1 MSDMKSLWSVGGNRA
16 LWIWQGRD
24 VLHWRGGNVDAA
36 SERGPGV
43 LVRLF
48 GSVRI
53 RLLVIA
59 LLPMLVLL
67 PLLLGGTTLRWTG
80 RIDDLLITKVNGDLT
95 IADQYLKRLL
105 ENSGERLDAIANSV
119 ALRERMEKP
128 QARAALL
135 EAERE
140 RLGLDFLY
148 LTDGETPQAGFN
160 PADWPVVRSAVRG
173 QWRSAVDILS
183 RDQMDSLAPG
193 MAERAAIRLVETRAA
208 VPTDRAVED
217 RGMIIHSAAPIPL
230 PGGRPGALVGG
241 MLLNRNL
248 DFIDT
253 MNALVYRDQSLPE
266 GSQGTA
272 TLFLEDVR
280 VSTNVRL
287 FENVRAL
294 GTRVSAEVRARVLT
308 EGQTWLDR
316 AFVVNDWYISAYEP
330 IIDSRGAR
338 VGMLYVGFLETPFQ
352 AAKTSTMII
361 LAALFVLIA
370 ALSVPIFLR
379 WAGHIFLP
387 LERMT
392 QTIARVEAGDMTAR
406 NRPGADTGE
415 IAQVA
420 AHLDELLDQIQER
433 DRQLREWGESLEHK
447 VEARTRDLRE
457 ANRKL
462 EKTTERLIM
471 SEKLAAVGEITASV
485 AHEINNP
492 IAVIQGNL
500 EVARNL
506 LAQAEAE
513 KVDTEFRL
521 IDDQVYRI
529 SAIVSKLLQ
538 FAKPEEYSG
547 AANVISPAE
556 VARDCLVLTRHQIEA
571 GHITVVTHLDSTGGV
586 LIARTEL
593 QQVLVNLILNAVH
606 AMPGGGTLTIRA
618 SDEDGGVVIHVEDS
632 GQGIAPEVLKRI
644 FDPFFTTKQAEGTG
658 LGLPI
663 SQTLVSRAG
672 GTISASSTPGQGSDF
687 RIFLPASASE

>member
-1 MSDMKSLWSVGGNRA
+1 
-16 LWIWQGRD
+16 
-24 VLHWRGGNVDAA
+24 
-36 SERGPGV
+36 
-43 LVRLF
+43 VRLF

-119 ALRERMEKP
+119 ALRAAMEKP

-148 LTDGETPQAGFN
+148 LTDGTAARDGFG
-160 PADWPVVRSAVRG
+160 PSDWPVVRSALQG

-183 RDQMDSLAPG
+183 RDQMSALAPG

-208 VPTDRAVED
+208 VPTDRAIED

-230 PGGRPGALVGG
+230 PDGRPGALVGG

-253 MNALVYRDQSLPE
+253 INALVYRDQSLPE

-294 GTRVSAEVRARVLT
+294 GTRVSAEVRARVLS

-330 IIDSRGAR
+330 IVDSRGAR
-338 VGMLYVGFLETPFQ
+338 VGMLYVGFLETPFR
-352 AAKTSTMII
+352 AAKTSTMIV
-361 LAALFVLIA
+361 LAGLFLLIA
-370 ALSVPIFLR
+370 ILSVPIFLR

-392 QTIARVEAGDMTAR
+392 QTIAQVEAGDMTAR
-406 NRPGADTGE
+406 NRPEADTGE

-420 AHLDELLDQIQER
+420 AHLDTLLDQIQER

-447 VEARTRDLRE
+447 VEERTRDLRE

-500 EVARNL
+500 EVARAAL
-506 LAQAEAE
+506 RHKADAV
-513 KVDTEFRL
+513 KTEFDL

-547 AANVISPAE
+547 ASSTIRPAE
-556 VARDCLVLTRHQIEA
+556 VARDCLVLARHQIEA
-571 GHITVVTHLDSTGGV
+571 AGVEVKLHLESDRTVLM
-586 LIARTEL
+586 ARTEL
-593 QQVLVNLILNAVH
+593 QQVIVNLILNAVH
-606 AMPGGGTLTIRA
+606 AMAGGGTLTIRVF
-618 SDEDGGVVIHVEDS
+618 DEGESVAIHVEDT
-632 GQGIAPEVLKRI
+632 GHGITPEVRKRI
-644 FDPFFTTKQAEGTG
+644 FDPFYTTKQAEGTG
-658 LGLPI
+658 LGLSI
-663 SQTLVSRAG
+663 SQTLITRAG
-672 GTISASSTPGQGSDF
+672 GQLSVTSTPGEGSCF
-687 RIFLPASASE
+687 RIHLPRTDPV

>member
-1 MSDMKSLWSVGGNRA
+1 MLK
-16 LWIWQGRD
+16 
-24 VLHWRGGNVDAA
+24 
-36 SERGPGV
+36 
-43 LVRLF
+43 RLF
-48 GSVRI
+48 SSVRI

-67 PLLLGGTTLRWTG
+67 PLLLGGTTLRWTS

-95 IADQYLKRLL
+95 IAEQYLKRLL

-119 ALRERMEKP
+119 ALREAMETP

-135 EAERE
+135 DAERE

-148 LTDGETPQAGFN
+148 LTDDTAVRDGFD
-160 PADWPVVRSAVRG
+160 PTGWPVVRSALQG

-183 RDQMDSLAPG
+183 RDQMNALAPG
-193 MAERAAIRLVETRAA
+193 MAEQAAIRLVETRAA

-230 PGGRPGALVGG
+230 PDGRPGALVGG

-248 DFIDT
+248 GFIDT
-253 MNALVYRDQSLPE
+253 INALVYRDQSLPE

-272 TLFLEDVR
+272 TLFLDDVR

-294 GTRVSAEVRARVLT
+294 GTRVSAEVRARVLS
-308 EGQTWLDR
+308 EGQIWLDR

-330 IIDSRGAR
+330 ILDSRGAR

-352 AAKTSTMII
+352 AAKTNTIII

-370 ALSVPIFLR
+370 ILSVPIFLR
-379 WAGHIFLP
+379 WAGHIFRP

-392 QTIARVEAGDMTAR
+392 QTIARVETGDMDAR
-406 NRPGADTGE
+406 NRPEADTGE

-420 AHLDELLDQIQER
+420 AHLDTLLDRIQER

-447 VEARTRDLRE
+447 VEERTRDLRG
-457 ANRKL
+457 ATRKL

-500 EVARNL
+500 EVARNTL
-506 LAQAEAE
+506 RREADAV
-513 KVDTEFRL
+513 KTEFDL

-547 AANVISPAE
+547 ASSTIHPAE
-556 VARDCLVLTRHQIEA
+556 VARDCIVLTKHQIEA
-571 GHITVVTHLDSTGGV
+571 AGVRVVLRLDSDRTV
-586 LIARTEL
+586 LMARTEL
-593 QQVLVNLILNAVH
+593 QQVIVNLILNAVH
-606 AMPGGGTLTIRA
+606 AMAGGGTLTIRVF
-618 SDEDGGVVIHVEDS
+618 DEGAGVAIHVEDT
-632 GQGIAPEVLKRI
+632 GHGITPEVRKRI
-644 FDPFFTTKQAEGTG
+644 FDPFYTTKQAEGTG
-658 LGLPI
+658 LGLSI
-663 SQTLVSRAG
+663 SQTLITRAG
-672 GTISASSTPGQGSDF
+672 GQLSVTSTPGEGSCF
-687 RIFLPASASE
+687 RIHLPQTAQA

>member
-1 MSDMKSLWSVGGNRA
+1 MLRRV
-16 LWIWQGRD
+16 
-24 VLHWRGGNVDAA
+24 
-36 SERGPGV
+36 
-43 LVRLF
+43 F
-48 GSVRI
+48 GSVRV

-67 PLLLGGTTLRWTG
+67 PLLLGGSMLRWAG
-80 RIDDLLITKVNGDLT
+80 KVDDILITKVNGDLT
-95 IADQYLKRLL
+95 IADQYLQRLL
-105 ENSGERLDAIANSV
+105 ENSGERLEALAGSV
-119 ALRERMEKP
+119 ALNRAMDDHE
-128 QARAALL
+128 ALAALL
-135 EAERE
+135 DGERR

-148 LTDGETPQAGFN
+148 LTDGSDAPEGFA
-160 PADWPVVRSAVRG
+160 PGDWPVIESALSG
-173 QWRSAVDILS
+173 TWRSEVDIMSAAALERISPGLS
-183 RDQMDSLAPG
+183 
-193 MAERAAIRLVETRAA
+193 ERAAIRLVPTQAA
-208 VPTDRAVED
+208 VPTERSVED
-217 RGMIIHSAAPIPL
+217 RGMVIHSAAPVERTGT
-230 PGGRPGALVGG
+230 GGQGALVGG

-253 MNALVYRDQSLPE
+253 INALVYREQSLPE

-280 VSTNVRL
+280 ISTNVRL

-294 GTRVSAEVRARVLT
+294 GTRVSAAVRARVLDKG
-308 EGQTWLDR
+308 ETWLDR

-330 IIDSRGAR
+330 IVDSKGAR
-338 VGMLYVGFLETPFQ
+338 VGMLYVGFLEAPFR
-352 AAKTSTMII
+352 AAKANSVITIT
-361 LAALFVLIA
+361 LTFVLIA
-370 ALSVPIFLR
+370 LLSVPIFLR
-379 WAGHIFLP
+379 WAGRIFLP
-387 LERMT
+387 LEKMT
-392 QTIARVEAGDMTAR
+392 QTIARVEAGDLDAR
-406 NRPGADTGE
+406 NRPAEESGE

-420 AHLDELLDQIQER
+420 GHLDVLLDQVQER
-433 DRQLREWGESLEHK
+433 DRQLREWAERLERK
-447 VEARTRDLRE
+447 VEERTRDLRA

-506 LAQAEAE
+506 LAQEEAK

-547 AANVISPAE
+547 AANVIFPAE
-556 VARDCLVLTRHQIEA
+556 VVRDCLVLTRHQIEA
-571 GHITVVTHLDSTGGV
+571 AHVTVVTHLDSTSGV

-593 QQVLVNLILNAVH
+593 QQVLVNLVLNAVH
-606 AMPGGGTLTIRA
+606 AMPDGGTLTIRT
-618 SDEDGGVVIHVEDS
+618 SDEEGGVVIHIRDS

-658 LGLPI
+658 LGLSI

-672 GTISASSTPGQGSDF
+672 GTISASSVPGEGSDF
-687 RIFLPASASE
+687 RIFLPAAKTQ

>member
-1 MSDMKSLWSVGGNRA
+1 M
-16 LWIWQGRD
+16 
-24 VLHWRGGNVDAA
+24 
-36 SERGPGV
+36 
-43 LVRLF
+43 RLF

-119 ALRERMEKP
+119 ALRAAMETP

-140 RLGLDFLY
+140 KLGLDFLY
-148 LTDGETPQAGFN
+148 LTDGTAAQDGFG
-160 PADWPVVRSAVRG
+160 PSDWPVVRSALQG
-173 QWRSAVDILS
+173 QWRSAVDILTP
-183 RDQMDSLAPG
+183 DQMDALTPG

-230 PGGRPGALVGG
+230 PDGRPGALVGG

-253 MNALVYRDQSLPE
+253 INALVYRDQSLPE

-294 GTRVSAEVRARVLT
+294 GTRVSAEVRARVLS

-330 IIDSRGAR
+330 IVDSRGAR

-352 AAKTSTMII
+352 AAKTNTIVI

-370 ALSVPIFLR
+370 ILSVPIFLR
-379 WAGHIFLP
+379 WAGHIFGP

-392 QTIARVEAGDMTAR
+392 QTIAQVEAGDLNAR
-406 NRPGADTGE
+406 NRPTADTGE

-420 AHLDELLDQIQER
+420 AHLDDLLDQIQER

-447 VEARTRDLRE
+447 VEARTRDLRD

-500 EVARNL
+500 EVARATL
-506 LAQAEAE
+506 RHEADAV
-513 KVDTEFRL
+513 KTEFDL

-547 AANVISPAE
+547 ASSTIQPAE

-571 GHITVVTHLDSTGGV
+571 AGVTVKLHLKSTRTV
-586 LIARTEL
+586 LMARTEL
-593 QQVLVNLILNAVH
+593 QQVIVNLILNAVH
-606 AMPGGGTLTIRA
+606 AMAGGGTLTIRVF
-618 SDEDGGVVIHVEDS
+618 DEGDGVAIHVEDT
-632 GQGIAPEVLKRI
+632 GHGITPEVRKRI
-644 FDPFFTTKQAEGTG
+644 FDPFYTTKQAEGTG
-658 LGLPI
+658 LGLSI
-663 SQTLVSRAG
+663 SQTLITRAG
-672 GTISASSTPGQGSDF
+672 GQLSVTSTPDEGSCF
-687 RIFLPASASE
+687 RIHLPRTEPV